1 MFWNIVIG
9 ILSYAIQL
17 ALTPKPPNAK
27 PKSLEDFQA
36 PTAEEGREIPVVFGT
51 SDIADPNVTWYGDL
65 KRQAIK
71 GARRYGLFGP
81 RQILGYKYSLG
92 MQMGLCHGPADNI
105 TSVRVGDKVAWR
117 GVTTGG
123 RININKSNLFGGDKS
138 EGGIKGAVDLNMGAP
153 DQLQDDYL
161 VSKLGANISAFRGV
175 VTAVLRQVYLGTSNY
190 IKPWEFRL
198 QRIHL
203 RSDGSTQWYDA
214 KAAIP
219 AQEISNDDP
228 GREAL
233 SEAGPKNIDTNGDY
247 AASGDSSGV
256 VRTWLMPDGATQE
269 ITLPGT
275 NFHTSVHITDFDELV
290 VRSGGNSGGS
300 APTFLEF
307 RDVANPSSIIQT
319 IDLDDLGVSG
329 LNFGFIMCDI
339 SVAEG
344 NFALVGVLNGA
355 TSNPPLWILLER
367 VTVGLIDQW
376 QVSSSNAR
384 INSAVG
390 VSFSMGKTYAYR
402 AINSTKNVLRLT
414 WNGAWS
420 ETIVTLSDV
429 GGTAIRVASYNEAT
443 NQVVIVDDNGGIY
456 VYSEDLSTL
465 VRSSLGNSTRLGN
478 DAISSRMSMGSSTV
492 VVPDTSSTG
501 AITRF
506 YFIPIADLAMDNYVD
521 VANSQF
527 VRKSNAMLGVAY
539 NASNGYVVAEGSP
552 YLVFWQIAA
561 TVFDMNPA
569 HIIRECLTD
578 ATWGMGYNDA
588 DIDDTSF
595 TACADTF
602 YSELFGLS
610 LRWSQEEEIREFV
623 STILSHVDAY
633 LYVSRS
639 TGKFVLKAIRNDY
652 DIDLIPVL
660 TEDDIVEWTEVDHR
674 SPAEAVSSVLVKFY
688 YREKR
693 KTGAHLVT
701 NLAQAMQATK
711 VQPAT
716 KEYPG
721 INRSD
726 LAIKVATRDVIALGS
741 GLTSGRLVAKRTIER
756 LNPGDPFR
764 LVSDRHQLSG
774 EVMRVA
780 DLNFGDG
787 RQNKIGLKFL
797 PDVFN
802 LGAAVLVDDTD
813 SPWVPPSSDPQAVN
827 PRLVWEMPYREMR
840 QMVGDADLASLLSS
854 DTGAGLLQVAG
865 VAPTGDAV
873 NADIVVDAG
882 SGYAGTEQMDF
893 APGGFISGA
902 LAIDATTVTINT
914 GSGVDTSAI
923 GLLASIG
930 DGSRYGTEV
939 VRVDGVSGTTL
950 NIARGCLD
958 TVPLA
963 HADGAAFILF
973 DDLSTSDF
981 EAYTDGDSINVK
993 LLTNTGQGQ
1002 LVGAPVDF
1010 VSFASRGIRPLRP
1023 ANVSLN
1029 GISYGLIS
1037 SDGITDLA
1045 AEWYERNRLI
1055 ELVPAPGWADATETP
1070 ETGQTTIIEVLDPVG
1085 SSVLTT
1091 HSGITG
1097 LSFAVPVASFAGNA
1111 SGWVQFGSER
1121 DGFREYH
1128 PYKLQVVFNAVQ
1140 AGSFIL
1146 AGNAANLNLAFPLP
1160 VSTGVFTITRNP
1172 AALNASMPVTAGAF
1186 TLTGTAASLG
1196 FSAGLPAGAGSF
1208 TLTGV
1213 AVLLTFDT
1221 GEKDAAL
1228 PGSMVN
1234 GTGTRQ
1240 AALPGSFFNR

>member
-51 SDIADPNVTWYGDL
+51 SDIQDPNVTWYGDL
-65 KRQAIK
+65 KRDAIK

-92 MQMGLCHGPADNI
+92 MQMSLCHGPADALYRI
-105 TSVRVGDKVAWR
+105 TVGDKTAWR
-117 GVTTGG
+117 GNSTGG
-123 RININKSNLFGGDKS
+123 RININKANLFGGNQS
-138 EGGIKGAVDLNMGAP
+138 EGGIAGAVDLNMGAP

-161 VSKLGANISAFRGV
+161 VSKLGATISAFRGI
-175 VTAVLRQVYLGTSNY
+175 VTVVLRQVYLGTSNY

-203 RSDGSTQWYDA
+203 KSDGTTQWYDA

-219 AQEISNDDP
+219 AKEISSDDP

-233 SEAGPKNIDTNGDY
+233 FEVASKPDDTNGDY
-247 AASGDSSGV
+247 AAAWSAGV
-256 VRTWLMPDGATQE
+256 LRTWFMPDGTAQTATVAG
-269 ITLPGT
+269 TLFSPA
-275 NFHTSVHITDFDELV
+275 VHITDFNELV

-307 RDVANPSSIIQT
+307 RDVANPNSLIQT
-319 IDLDDLGVSG
+319 IDLDSIVSG
-329 LNFGFIMCDI
+329 AGGGNLNFGFIMADV
-339 SVAEG
+339 SVASG
-344 NFALVGVLNGA
+344 AFALVGILDGA
-355 TSNPPLWILLER
+355 TSNVRVWILLER
-367 VTVGLIDQW
+367 VTVGEIDEW
-376 QVSSSNAR
+376 GVSDTHTR
-384 INSAVG
+384 VNSVVG
-390 VSFSMGKTYAYR
+390 TSFSMGRTYAYR
-402 AINSTKNVLRLT
+402 ALNGSTQVLRLT
-414 WNGAWS
+414 WNGTWA
-420 ETIVTLSDV
+420 EDIVTLPGIS
-429 GGTAIRVASYNEAT
+429 GTALRAVAYNEAA
-443 NQVVIVDDNGGIY
+443 NQVVVINASGGIF

-465 VRSSLGNSTRLGN
+465 IRSSTGNSGRLGTAAN
-478 DAISSRMSMGSSTV
+478 SLRMSMGSATAIVADASAG
-492 VVPDTSSTG
+492 G
-501 AITRF
+501 AITRI
-506 YFIPIADLAMDNYVD
+506 YFVQLADLALDTYID

-527 VRKSNAMLGVAY
+527 VRKDFSMSSLAY
-539 NASNGYVVAEGSP
+539 NQSNGYVVAAGGSP
-552 YLVFWQIAA
+552 LVFWLIAA

-578 ATWGMGYNDA
+578 GRWGMGYNDA

-602 YSELFGLS
+602 FTELFGLS
-610 LRWSQEEEIREFV
+610 LRWSQEEEIQEFV

-660 TEDDIVEWTEVDHR
+660 TEDDVVEWTEIDHR

-688 YREKR
+688 LREKR

-741 GLTSGRLVAKRTIER
+741 GLTSGRLIAKRTVEG

-764 LVSDRHQLSG
+764 LVSARHDLSG

-787 RQNKIGLKFL
+787 RQNKIGIKFL

-813 SPWVPPSSDPQAVN
+813 SPWVPPSNDPQAVN

-840 QMVGDADLASLLSS
+840 QMVGDADLASLLSG

-865 VAPTGDAV
+865 VSPTSDAL
-873 NADIVVDAG
+873 NADVMVDAG

-902 LAIDATTVTINT
+902 LAINATTVTINS
-914 GSGVDTSAI
+914 GSGVNSSAI
-923 GLLASIG
+923 GLLATIG

-939 VRVDGVSGTTL
+939 VRIDGVSGTTL
-950 NIARGCLD
+950 TIARGFLD
-958 TVPLA
+958 TVPIA
-963 HADGAAFILF
+963 HPDGVAFILF

-981 EAYTDGDSINVK
+981 ETYTDGETINVK
-993 LLTNTGQGQ
+993 MLTNTGHGQ
-1002 LVGAPVDF
+1002 LAAAPVDSF
-1010 VSFASRGIRPLRP
+1010 TFASRGIRPSRP
-1023 ANVSLN
+1023 RSVTVNTDPYGPVAGSGLTTFAVSCVE
-1029 GISYGLIS
+1029 S
-1037 SDGITDLA
+1037 
-1045 AEWYERNRLI
+1045 NRLI
-1055 ELVPAPGWADATETP
+1055 ELDPLPAWTDPTEAP
-1070 ETGQTTIIEVLDPVG
+1070 ESGQTIVIEVLDPTG
-1085 SSVLTT
+1085 TSVVTT
-1091 HSGITG
+1091 HSGLTI
-1097 LSFAVPVASFAGNA
+1097 SDIPYSVPIASFGGNS
-1111 SGWVQFGSER
+1111 SGFIRVGAAR
-1121 DGFREYH
+1121 DGFREW
-1128 PYKLQVVFNAVQ
+1128 Q
-1140 AGSFIL
+1140 AHRIEVLVGITL
-1146 AGNAANLNLAFPLP
+1146 AAGVGN
-1160 VSTGVFTITRNP
+1160 
-1172 AALNASMPVTAGAF
+1172 F
-1186 TLTGTAASLG
+1186 TLTGM
-1196 FSAGLPAGAGSF
+1196 
-1208 TLTGV
+1208 
-1213 AVLLTFDT
+1213 
-1221 GEKDAAL
+1221 DAAL
-1228 PGSMVN
+1228 SLSNPTEQLRLISDIDELDGNQYRLTSGDQQS
-1234 GTGTRQ
+1234 GTDKRQ
-1240 AALPGSFFNR
+1240 LSGDQEVG